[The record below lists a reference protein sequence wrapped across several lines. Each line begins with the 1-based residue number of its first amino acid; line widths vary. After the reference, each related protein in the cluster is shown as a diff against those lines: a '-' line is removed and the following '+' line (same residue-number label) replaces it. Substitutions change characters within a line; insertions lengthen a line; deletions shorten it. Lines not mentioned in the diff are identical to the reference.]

1 MVVHQS
7 SRTFGPGR
15 ELKPAFRW
23 TQREF
28 RHSAIFGAFD
38 ACGMRHAACGAV
50 RDPSIVHAVE
60 GGRNQTRHGLAMCED
75 QSGTARL
82 PLICAA
88 KIERVA
94 RRRSAKSVF
103 IDPAFTKCPAEQQR
117 GLVPRLVR

>member
-38 ACGMRHAACGAV
+38 ACGMRHAARSA
-50 RDPSIVHAVE
+50 
-60 GGRNQTRHGLAMCED
+60 TR
-75 QSGTARL
+75 RL
-82 PLICAA
+82 FTLWRAAATRPDMVLLCA
-88 KIERVA
+88 KIRA
-94 RRRSAKSVF
+94 AQ
-103 IDPAFTKCPAEQQR
+103 PAYR
-117 GLVPRLVR
+117 